1 MSNLKIYMIG
11 VLILG
16 NISLSFG
23 VVYLEHLTRTKYREL
38 QSLSNEKY
46 NLNIEWKKSTLE
58 KGKHDSLSKIEK
70 IAQSRLKMIAPKKR
84 EFININE

>member
-46 NLNIEWKKSTLE
+46 NDFKQKFDFDVGIITGDNKINMKNIQKQNHTKDIHLIIYY
-58 KGKHDSLSKIEK
+58 LYQI
-70 IAQSRLKMIAPKKR
+70 
-84 EFININE
+84 

>member
-1 MSNLKIYMIG
+1 MIG

-23 VVYLEHLTRTKYREL
+23 VVYLQHLTRTKYREL

-46 NLNIEWKKSTLE
+46 NLNIEWKKARLE
-58 KGKHDSLSKIEK
+58 KGKHDSLSEIEK
-70 IAQSRLKMIAPKKR
+70 IAQSHLKMIAPKKR

>member
-46 NLNIEWKKSTLE
+46 NLNEYYY
-58 KGKHDSLSKIEK
+58 G
-70 IAQSRLKMIAPKKR
+70 
-84 EFININE
+84 

>member
-1 MSNLKIYMIG
+1 M
-11 VLILG
+11 
-16 NISLSFG
+16 
-23 VVYLEHLTRTKYREL
+23 VYLEHLTRTKYREL

-46 NLNIEWKKSTLE
+46 NLNIEWKKASLE